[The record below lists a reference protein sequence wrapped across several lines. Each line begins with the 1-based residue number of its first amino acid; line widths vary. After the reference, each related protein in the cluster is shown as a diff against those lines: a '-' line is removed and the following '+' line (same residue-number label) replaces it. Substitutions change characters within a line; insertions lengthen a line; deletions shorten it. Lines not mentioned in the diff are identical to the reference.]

1 MKLLKKL
8 LTKIMC
14 LLFILSLIPITAFAN
29 ESSFEIFLENEIHY
43 IDDPSYPQESLV
55 VYCMNN
61 LLNWPHTTEKIP
73 RVPNYTYGYLDADSI
88 ENYDEMSEK
97 IKKVLFAGY
106 PYNGKNL
113 YKIVEIDQITTPSE
127 AEFNDIL
134 KPPAEIA
141 NAFPELG
148 QSKLTLN
155 NFNENDTIIKNFF
168 LYVLN
173 MSSTDVIGNLTK
185 ADITSTPFY
194 KALYCLYNF
203 NNPIQQFAVLYSS
216 SYYVT
221 EKQAYDN
228 TQNAIWKIL
237 NDYKV
242 PNNNINDI
250 EVNSLASVLINYSNS
265 SDIIL
270 ENAPANDV
278 IEVTGDL
285 TFKMGSDGRWYSGK
299 LRINEPEGY
308 NGIYSFDLPDGISL
322 LDINA
327 NTVYGNKDY
336 VLVSDHLP
344 KNDEI
349 FSIWSYV
356 MWISEPRQYSPV
368 EDIQYNGKKFQH
380 MVGLYANR
388 TYMSAEF
395 TYGNY
400 VGDLIVSKT
409 VLGDNIDTNKEFT
422 FTVTLSDNT
431 VNGTYG
437 DIEFINGV
445 STFTLKH
452 NQNKLATGLPLG
464 INYNVIETNNE
475 GYYVSSENATGSI
488 SSEETSYVRFTNT
501 IIPVESESSSTGNLS
516 VHKTVL
522 GNNIDTNK
530 EFTFTVTL
538 SDNTINGTY
547 GDMEFINGVSTFTLK
562 HNQNK
567 LATGLPLG
575 VNYNVIESDNEG
587 YSVSSEKAIGS
598 ISSEETAYVRFTNTI
613 IPSTGNLSVHKTVLG
628 DNIDTNKE
636 FTFTVTLSD
645 NTVNGTYGDMEF
657 INGVSTFKL
666 KHNESKQAVSLPKGI
681 TYTVTESDNE
691 GYSVSSENDIG
702 SISSEET
709 AYVRFSNTIIPV
721 ESESPS
727 TGSMSVRKTV
737 LGTNI
742 DVNREFTFTVTL
754 SDNTING
761 TYGDITFTNGVSIFK
776 LKHNEIKNA
785 TGLPIGLTYTVTES
799 DNEGYS
805 VSSKNSVGNITKDN
819 VIVDFENTLTIL
831 FEVPHTADNS
841 NAIMWIA
848 TLIISSIGILSIIA
862 LKNRY
867 L

>member
-1 MKLLKKL
+1 
-8 LTKIMC
+8 
-14 LLFILSLIPITAFAN
+14 
-29 ESSFEIFLENEIHY
+29 
-43 IDDPSYPQESLV
+43 
-55 VYCMNN
+55 
-61 LLNWPHTTEKIP
+61 
-73 RVPNYTYGYLDADSI
+73 
-88 ENYDEMSEK
+88 
-97 IKKVLFAGY
+97 
-106 PYNGKNL
+106 
-113 YKIVEIDQITTPSE
+113 
-127 AEFNDIL
+127 
-134 KPPAEIA
+134 
-141 NAFPELG
+141 
-148 QSKLTLN
+148 
-155 NFNENDTIIKNFF
+155 
-168 LYVLN
+168 
-173 MSSTDVIGNLTK
+173 MSSTDVIGSLTK

-270 ENAPANDV
+270 ENAPTNDV

-285 TFKMGSDGRWYSGK
+285 AFKMGSDGRWYSGK

-327 NTVYGNKDY
+327 DTVYGNKDY

-431 VNGTYG
+431 V
-437 DIEFINGV
+437 
-445 STFTLKH
+445 
-452 NQNKLATGLPLG
+452 
-464 INYNVIETNNE
+464 
-475 GYYVSSENATGSI
+475 
-488 SSEETSYVRFTNT
+488 
-501 IIPVESESSSTGNLS
+501 
-516 VHKTVL
+516 
-522 GNNIDTNK
+522 
-530 EFTFTVTL
+530 
-538 SDNTINGTY
+538 NGTY

-709 AYVRFSNTIIPV
+709 AYVRFTNTIIPV

>member
-173 MSSTDVIGNLTK
+173 MSSTDVIGSLTK

-216 SYYVT
+216 SFYVW
-221 EKQAYDN
+221 ELHAYVFC
-228 TQNAIWKIL
+228 QNAIWKIL

-270 ENAPANDV
+270 ENAPTNDV

-285 TFKMGSDGRWYSGK
+285 AFKMGSDGRWYSGK

-327 NTVYGNKDY
+327 DTVYGNKDY

-431 VNGTYG
+431 V
-437 DIEFINGV
+437 
-445 STFTLKH
+445 
-452 NQNKLATGLPLG
+452 
-464 INYNVIETNNE
+464 
-475 GYYVSSENATGSI
+475 
-488 SSEETSYVRFTNT
+488 
-501 IIPVESESSSTGNLS
+501 
-516 VHKTVL
+516 
-522 GNNIDTNK
+522 
-530 EFTFTVTL
+530 
-538 SDNTINGTY
+538 NGTY

-709 AYVRFSNTIIPV
+709 AYVRFTNTIIPV

>member
-1 MKLLKKL
+1 
-8 LTKIMC
+8 
-14 LLFILSLIPITAFAN
+14 
-29 ESSFEIFLENEIHY
+29 
-43 IDDPSYPQESLV
+43 
-55 VYCMNN
+55 
-61 LLNWPHTTEKIP
+61 
-73 RVPNYTYGYLDADSI
+73 
-88 ENYDEMSEK
+88 
-97 IKKVLFAGY
+97 
-106 PYNGKNL
+106 
-113 YKIVEIDQITTPSE
+113 
-127 AEFNDIL
+127 
-134 KPPAEIA
+134 
-141 NAFPELG
+141 
-148 QSKLTLN
+148 
-155 NFNENDTIIKNFF
+155 
-168 LYVLN
+168 
-173 MSSTDVIGNLTK
+173 
-185 ADITSTPFY
+185 
-194 KALYCLYNF
+194 
-203 NNPIQQFAVLYSS
+203 
-216 SYYVT
+216 
-221 EKQAYDN
+221 
-228 TQNAIWKIL
+228 
-237 NDYKV
+237 
-242 PNNNINDI
+242 
-250 EVNSLASVLINYSNS
+250 
-265 SDIIL
+265 
-270 ENAPANDV
+270 
-278 IEVTGDL
+278 
-285 TFKMGSDGRWYSGK
+285 
-299 LRINEPEGY
+299 
-308 NGIYSFDLPDGISL
+308 
-322 LDINA
+322 
-327 NTVYGNKDY
+327 
-336 VLVSDHLP
+336 
-344 KNDEI
+344 
-349 FSIWSYV
+349 
-356 MWISEPRQYSPV
+356 
-368 EDIQYNGKKFQH
+368 
-380 MVGLYANR
+380 
-388 TYMSAEF
+388 
-395 TYGNY
+395 
-400 VGDLIVSKT
+400 
-409 VLGDNIDTNKEFT
+409 
-422 FTVTLSDNT
+422 
-431 VNGTYG
+431 
-437 DIEFINGV
+437 
-445 STFTLKH
+445 
-452 NQNKLATGLPLG
+452 
-464 INYNVIETNNE
+464 
-475 GYYVSSENATGSI
+475 
-488 SSEETSYVRFTNT
+488 
-501 IIPVESESSSTGNLS
+501 
-516 VHKTVL
+516 
-522 GNNIDTNK
+522 
-530 EFTFTVTL
+530 
-538 SDNTINGTY
+538 
-547 GDMEFINGVSTFTLK
+547 MEFINGVSTFTLK

-709 AYVRFSNTIIPV
+709 AYVRFTNTIIPV

>member
-14 LLFILSLIPITAFAN
+14 LLFILSLIPITTFAN

-61 LLNWPHTTEKIP
+61 LLNWPHRTEKIP

-106 PYNGKNL
+106 PYNGKKL

-173 MSSTDVIGNLTK
+173 MSSTDVIGSLTK
-185 ADITSTPFY
+185 TDITSTPFY

-242 PNNNINDI
+242 PNNNINDV
-250 EVNSLASVLINYSNS
+250 EDNSLASVLINYSNS

-270 ENAPANDV
+270 ENAPTNDV

-285 TFKMGSDGRWYSGK
+285 AFKIGSDGRWYSGK

-327 NTVYGNKDY
+327 DTVYGNKDY

-437 DIEFINGV
+437 D
-445 STFTLKH
+445 
-452 NQNKLATGLPLG
+452 
-464 INYNVIETNNE
+464 
-475 GYYVSSENATGSI
+475 
-488 SSEETSYVRFTNT
+488 
-501 IIPVESESSSTGNLS
+501 
-516 VHKTVL
+516 
-522 GNNIDTNK
+522 
-530 EFTFTVTL
+530 
-538 SDNTINGTY
+538 
-547 GDMEFINGVSTFTLK
+547 
-562 HNQNK
+562 
-567 LATGLPLG
+567 
-575 VNYNVIESDNEG
+575 
-587 YSVSSEKAIGS
+587 
-598 ISSEETAYVRFTNTI
+598 
-613 IPSTGNLSVHKTVLG
+613 
-628 DNIDTNKE
+628 
-636 FTFTVTLSD
+636 
-645 NTVNGTYGDMEF
+645 MEF

-681 TYTVTESDNE
+681 
-691 GYSVSSENDIG
+691 
-702 SISSEET
+702 
-709 AYVRFSNTIIPV
+709 
-721 ESESPS
+721 
-727 TGSMSVRKTV
+727 
-737 LGTNI
+737 
-742 DVNREFTFTVTL
+742 
-754 SDNTING
+754 
-761 TYGDITFTNGVSIFK
+761 
-776 LKHNEIKNA
+776 
-785 TGLPIGLTYTVTES
+785 TYTVTES

>member
-613 IPSTGNLSVHKTVLG
+613 IP
-628 DNIDTNKE
+628 
-636 FTFTVTLSD
+636 
-645 NTVNGTYGDMEF
+645 
-657 INGVSTFKL
+657 
-666 KHNESKQAVSLPKGI
+666 
-681 TYTVTESDNE
+681 
-691 GYSVSSENDIG
+691 
-702 SISSEET
+702 
-709 AYVRFSNTIIPV
+709 V

-848 TLIISSIGILSIIA
+848 TLILSSIGILSIIA